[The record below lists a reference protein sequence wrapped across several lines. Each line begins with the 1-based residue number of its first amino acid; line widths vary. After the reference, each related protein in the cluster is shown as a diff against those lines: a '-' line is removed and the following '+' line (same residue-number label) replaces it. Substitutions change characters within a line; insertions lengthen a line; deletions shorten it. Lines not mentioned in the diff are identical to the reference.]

1 MTESELKEVVEVPTK
16 TLSIRINDED
26 YRFLSALAKEEKEDV
41 SKKMRELVDLGRVML
56 AIEKYK
62 KSEASIEKSARIA
75 GVSISKMID
84 ILKEHGVEANLE
96 YEDYLKGLKSL
107 QKVW

>member
-1 MTESELKEVVEVPTK
+1 MPTK

-26 YRFLSALAKEEKEDV
+26 YRFLSALAKEEKEDI